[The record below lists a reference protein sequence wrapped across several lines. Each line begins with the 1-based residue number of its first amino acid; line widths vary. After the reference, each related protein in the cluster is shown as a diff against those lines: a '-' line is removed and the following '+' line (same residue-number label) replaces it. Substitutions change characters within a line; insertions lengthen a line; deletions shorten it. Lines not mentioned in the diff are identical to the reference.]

1 MSRTSKDLDYDKMR
15 ADMETAINQGEYNKK
30 SLARMLG
37 YKDAKNLERFFTG
50 NTIGLPKDKVDKW
63 CGNTEHN
70 VEEYKLK
77 KEVVEE
83 FVQQEL
89 PIDQPIRIETTIVDY
104 LKSIN
109 KYLCTLAEQQDEI
122 IAGIRLLME
131 EAKTL
136 YKEVK
141 HGN

>member
-1 MSRTSKDLDYDKMR
+1 MSRAKEGMDFSKVR
-15 ADMETAINQGEYNKK
+15 ADMTEAINNNVV
-30 SLARMLG
+30 SFDALNRVFG
-37 YKDAKNLERFFTG
+37 YKDTSGLNKFLAGKSKSIPFEKVTEFCRIAGYTIER
-50 NTIGLPKDKVDKW
+50 
-63 CGNTEHN
+63 
-70 VEEYKLK
+70 YKLED
-77 KEVVEE
+77 EVVEE
-83 FVQQEL
+83 FAQQEL
-89 PIDQPIRIETTIVDY
+89 PVDQPIRIETTIVDY